1 MNPPHPLFPKTV
13 LVTGGAGFI
22 GSALIR
28 TLVNETPMRVVNFDK
43 LTYAACLANLAEVE
57 DNPNYCFVKGD
68 IANTS
73 DVEAVFRL
81 HQPDV
86 VIHLAAESHV
96 DRSIEGPDIFV
107 RTNIQGTATLLQAA
121 LQHWQQSGKPS
132 GFRFLHVSTDEIY
145 GSLGPSG
152 RFTED
157 SPVRPSSPY
166 SASKASADLLVRAWR
181 TTYGLPT
188 LITNCSNNY
197 GPYQFPEK
205 LIPLMILKALAG
217 ETLPIYGSGEQVR
230 DWLHVDDH
238 ARALWC
244 VATQGQPG
252 REYLVGGECER
263 SNLTVVNTL
272 CAILDER
279 FPDAQHTPHDQL
291 ITHVED
297 RPGHD
302 QRYAIDPTRIQT
314 ELGWKARYTFEKG
327 IAETV
332 AWYVDREDWWRPLLE
347 RYQYKRL
354 GLVK

>member
-1 MNPPHPLFPKTV
+1 
-13 LVTGGAGFI
+13 
-22 GSALIR
+22 
-28 TLVNETPMRVVNFDK
+28 
-43 LTYAACLANLAEVE
+43 
-57 DNPNYCFVKGD
+57 
-68 IANTS
+68 
-73 DVEAVFRL
+73 
-81 HQPDV
+81 
-86 VIHLAAESHV
+86 
-96 DRSIEGPDIFV
+96 
-107 RTNIQGTATLLQAA
+107 
-121 LQHWQQSGKPS
+121 
-132 GFRFLHVSTDEIY
+132 
-145 GSLGPSG
+145 
-152 RFTED
+152 
-157 SPVRPSSPY
+157 
-166 SASKASADLLVRAWR
+166 
-181 TTYGLPT
+181 
-188 LITNCSNNY
+188 
-197 GPYQFPEK
+197 
-205 LIPLMILKALAG
+205 MILKALAG